1 MSISKSMSQIK
12 VRKRYTSPYLSS
24 IRFRNFKAFSDTGK
38 IPLKPITLIVG
49 KNSAGK
55 SSLIRGLAAAAQ
67 TTKEIKPDDTD
78 FRLIGENVNLGTYF
92 DTIHLNNKEDNFTL
106 DFEIMPGREGYDFR
120 YNFSYTYTNDINDP
134 LRAKLH
140 SIKVENNS
148 VELLRASEPYK
159 KIPPR
164 LINDFPL
171 LNSPIK
177 HSILKK
183 LVINKEIRFP
193 NQSDDKE
200 SNSEQSK
207 ILEDAMR
214 AFSEVMSKG
223 KTPKEVEPETYHI
236 AELEDFAIQFHQNR
250 SMFSFAF
257 DRNNSLR
264 ERIGETESMSN
275 TLRRFLTNSSY
286 IGPIRLEPVREA
298 KLAQGSSSRIG
309 SKGENL
315 EKLLHNKISD
325 IKFKNELNQHL
336 KDLGIADSIHTL
348 PSFTKVDGKDEP
360 TGYIKV
366 QLEKSGRTRS
376 LMDLGSGT
384 SQVLPVVFEIVVR
397 KDTLIL
403 LEQPELHL
411 HPAAQSAMGSVL
423 KSAIEQ
429 GNQLIVETHSAN
441 IIERLR
447 RLIRE
452 GELDKNY
459 VNIIYVGSNNKNE
472 TFCQNIGF
480 DENGEFTEE
489 WPEDTFFGEREK
501 EYLGW

>member
-1 MSISKSMSQIK
+1 MSRIK
-12 VRKRYTSPYLSS
+12 VSKRYSSPYLSS
-24 IRFRNFKAFSDTGK
+24 IRFRKFKAFADSGK

-67 TTKEIKPDDTD
+67 TSKEIKPVASD

-92 DTIHLNNKEDNFTL
+92 DTIHLNNKKDNFTL
-106 DFEIMPGREGYDFR
+106 DFEIMPGREGYDSR
-120 YNFSYTYTNDINDP
+120 YNFSYTYTNDITDP
-134 LRAKLH
+134 LGAKLH
-140 SIKVENNS
+140 SVKVENNN
-148 VELLRASEPYK
+148 VELLKAREPYK
-159 KIPPR
+159 KIPR
-164 LINDFPL
+164 KMQKDFPI
-171 LNSPIK
+171 LNLPRDR
-177 HSILKK
+177 SILKGLSMNEEK
-183 LVINKEIRFP
+183 IFPKKVDSYSEKE
-193 NQSDDKE
+193 
-200 SNSEQSK
+200 K
-207 ILEDAMR
+207 ILNEALE
-214 AFSEVMSKG
+214 AFSEVMREREG
-223 KTPKEVEPETYHI
+223 KTPEEVESETNHI
-236 AELEDFAIQFHQNR
+236 AQLEDFEILLHQNN
-250 SMFSFAF
+250 SPFSSF
-257 DRNNSLR
+257 DDSLT
-264 ERIGETESMSN
+264 ETIGETISMSS
-275 TLRRFLTNSSY
+275 TLRRFLASSSY

-298 KLAQGSSSRIG
+298 KLAQGSSRRIG

-315 EKLLHNKISD
+315 EKLLHNKLSD
-325 IKFKNELNQHL
+325 INFKNELNQHL

-366 QLEKSGRTRS
+366 QLEKSGRMRS

-397 KDTLIL
+397 NNTLIL

>member
-1 MSISKSMSQIK
+1 M
-12 VRKRYTSPYLSS
+12 
-24 IRFRNFKAFSDTGK
+24 
-38 IPLKPITLIVG
+38 
-49 KNSAGK
+49 
-55 SSLIRGLAAAAQ
+55 
-67 TTKEIKPDDTD
+67 
-78 FRLIGENVNLGTYF
+78 
-92 DTIHLNNKEDNFTL
+92 
-106 DFEIMPGREGYDFR
+106 REG
-120 YNFSYTYTNDINDP
+120 
-134 LRAKLH
+134 
-140 SIKVENNS
+140 
-148 VELLRASEPYK
+148 
-159 KIPPR
+159 
-164 LINDFPL
+164 
-171 LNSPIK
+171 
-177 HSILKK
+177 
-183 LVINKEIRFP
+183 
-193 NQSDDKE
+193 
-200 SNSEQSK
+200 
-207 ILEDAMR
+207 
-214 AFSEVMSKG
+214 
-223 KTPKEVEPETYHI
+223 KTHEEVESETYYI
-236 AELEDFAIQFHQNR
+236 AELEDFEITLHPKRPDTFNIEYE
-250 SMFSFAF
+250 
-257 DRNNSLR
+257 DSLS
-264 ERIGETESMSN
+264 ETIGETQPMSS
-275 TLRRFLTNSSY
+275 TLRRFLSNSSY

-298 KLAQGSSSRIG
+298 KLAQGSSTRIG

-315 EKLLHNKISD
+315 EKLLHNKLSD
-325 IKFKNELNQHL
+325 INFKNELNQHL
-336 KDLGIADSIHTL
+336 RDLGIADSIDTL

-366 QLEKSGRTRS
+366 ELEKSGRMRS

-397 KDTLIL
+397 DNSLIL

-459 VNIIYVGSNNKNE
+459 VNIIYVGSNYNNE